1 VSDSTAR
8 TVCVTGA
15 TGFIGGAV
23 VRRLVSSGWKVRVLI
38 RPSTDSGLLLGPSV
52 NPVTG
57 SLEDVASLHRL
68 LDGVQAVIHCAGVV
82 RGVTKAQFN
91 SVNVD
96 GVGRLAKAAIAQQTP
111 PRFLL
116 LSSLAAR
123 QPGLSPYAASKRQGE
138 DSLASFGRGLQWT
151 VFRPPAVYG
160 PGDRELLP
168 LFRLMARGMAPRFG
182 TPSARFSLL
191 FIEDLAQA
199 VLSWLETDNGLRQVI
214 ELHDGR
220 EKGYSWSD
228 VADVF
233 ESLTGRRV
241 LQIPIPAL
249 VLRIPA
255 TLNWLAGGL
264 FRYAPMLTPG
274 KVRELTYPQWVCDN
288 DAVTHAIGWVP
299 KISLTEGLRRTL
311 DRGQISNLS
320 P

>member
-1 VSDSTAR
+1 MPDSSAR
-8 TVCVTGA
+8 TVSVTGA

-23 VRRLVSSGWKVRVLI
+23 VRRLVSSGWKVRALI
-38 RPSTDSGLLLGPSV
+38 RPSTDPGMLLGPGV
-52 NPVTG
+52 NPITG
-57 SLEDVASLHRL
+57 SLEDFTSLHHL
-68 LDGVQAVIHCAGVV
+68 LDGAQAVIHCAGVV

-96 GVGRLAKAAIAQQTP
+96 GVARLAQAAIARQTP

-116 LSSLAAR
+116 LSSLVAR
-123 QPGLSPYAASKRQGE
+123 EPGLSPYAASKRQGE
-138 DSLASFGRGLQWT
+138 DLLASSGSGLPWT

-168 LFRLMARGMAPRFG
+168 LFRLMARGIAPRLG
-182 TPSARFSLL
+182 KPSARFSLL
-191 FIEDLAQA
+191 FIDDLAQA
-199 VLSWLETDNGLRQVI
+199 VSNWLESDNGLRQGQVM

-249 VLRIPA
+249 VLQIPA
-255 TLNWLAGGL
+255 TLNWLAGGI
-264 FRYAPMLTPG
+264 FGYAPMLTPG

-288 DAVTHAIGWVP
+288 DSVTHAIGWVP
-299 KISLTEGLRRTL
+299 KISLAEGLRRTL
-311 DRGQISNLS
+311 NLS
-320 P
+320 R